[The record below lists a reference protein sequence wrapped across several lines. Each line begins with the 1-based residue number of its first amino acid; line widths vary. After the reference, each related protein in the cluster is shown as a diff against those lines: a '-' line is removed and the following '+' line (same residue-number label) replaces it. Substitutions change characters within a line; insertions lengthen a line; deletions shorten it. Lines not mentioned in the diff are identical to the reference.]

1 MLHVSSLN
9 IQVLLFRPDFSPK
22 LRELT
27 LYSMSGINTH
37 IFIYIYTFI
46 PSTLPPHRRI
56 HNISK
61 TSYYKTWGG
70 HEWTQDPWS
79 CKDEYKTGHK
89 ISPWQIQYHDK
100 FSIKSRALNQPSS
113 DIIKFHKNV
122 VYCHHHYQH
131 HHHHHK
137 WRLISEKVKRVGK
150 TKVHSSLVQLLL
162 LSFGEQTDV
171 YIECFVFHMFY
182 YKRKVMPQILRN
194 FTLRLLSY

>member
-1 MLHVSSLN
+1 MLRVSWIYRCFYFAPISLPSSESWHY
-9 IQVLLFRPDFSPK
+9 IACLAQILIY
-22 LRELT
+22 
-27 LYSMSGINTH
+27 LY
-37 IFIYIYTFI
+37 IYILYTFI

-89 ISPWQIQYHDK
+89 ISPRQIQYVLNYHDK

-131 HHHHHK
+131 HHHHHHK

-150 TKVHSSLVQLLL
+150 TKFIQA
-162 LSFGEQTDV
+162 
-171 YIECFVFHMFY
+171 
-182 YKRKVMPQILRN
+182 
-194 FTLRLLSY
+194 